1 MMFSYR
7 RQRWPG
13 TMPLAVESWSVS
25 CCRAPWKLTNGCILS
40 EPIDTCGL
48 CKWLR
53 MQLQISLPL
62 TSSCVESADGYRHN
76 IFGRRSNPTGP
87 WSRREYGPSMLRAF
101 LTKRCIGASFSKSI
115 QKSLVGLKIRIRDQM
130 HTGSGSSGNGVEHGL
145 RSKLMRSFRA
155 NGSALCVF
163 KDWIRWMGCHGNG
176 LTAMSA

>member
-1 MMFSYR
+1 M
-7 RQRWPG
+7 
-13 TMPLAVESWSVS
+13 
-25 CCRAPWKLTNGCILS
+25 
-40 EPIDTCGL
+40 
-48 CKWLR
+48 
-53 MQLQISLPL
+53 LQ
-62 TSSCVESADGYRHN
+62 
-76 IFGRRSNPTGP
+76 
-87 WSRREYGPSMLRAF
+87 AF
-101 LTKRCIGASFSKSI
+101 LTKRCIGASFSKSK